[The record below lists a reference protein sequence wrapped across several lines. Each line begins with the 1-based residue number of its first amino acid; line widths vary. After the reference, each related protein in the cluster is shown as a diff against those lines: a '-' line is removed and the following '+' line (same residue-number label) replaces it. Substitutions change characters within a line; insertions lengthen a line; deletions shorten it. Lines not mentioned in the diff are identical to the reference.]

1 MTPLGFEPVELV
13 LMSFATASVAL
24 GLFISYQAYRGLRRN
39 ESRQMLYLS
48 VGMILLFGVAYGLA
62 FLTSVFL
69 HYRVLPLVYQDALRI
84 AVRLAQFAGLACI
97 AYSMYARRPSG
108 SSLLS
113 RLR

>member
-1 MTPLGFEPVELV
+1 MIPSGFQPVELV

-69 HYRVLPLVYQDALRI
+69 QFRVLPLVYQDALRV
-84 AVRLAQFAGLACI
+84 AVRLAQFAGLVCI
-97 AYSMYARRPSG
+97 AYSMYARRPIRPRL
-108 SSLLS
+108 SL
-113 RLR
+113 RKR